1 MRRLA
6 EGHLSLPEEG
16 KCTLVDGAP
25 SCARTILHKLPAPQ
39 VVPGL
44 NAWLQL
50 APLPGPTLRLGLVA
64 IMLADLIAS
73 AVAEGIASLV
83 LYPAAC
89 RDATDRL
96 LR

>member
-1 MRRLA
+1 M
-6 EGHLSLPEEG
+6 
-16 KCTLVDGAP
+16 
-25 SCARTILHKLPAPQ
+25 
-39 VVPGL
+39 VPGL

-50 APLPGPTLRLGLVA
+50 APLPGPTVRLGLVA
-64 IMLADLIAS
+64 VMLADLVAS
-73 AVAEGIASLV
+73 AVAEGLASLA

>member
-1 MRRLA
+1 MSLKG
-6 EGHLSLPEEG
+6 EGAACEMSRAVRTG
-16 KCTLVDGAP
+16 STTASTGA
-25 SCARTILHKLPAPQ
+25 AQ

-44 NAWLQL
+44 NSSLQL

-64 IMLADLIAS
+64 IILADLVAS
-73 AVAEGIASLV
+73 AVAEGLASLV

>member
-1 MRRLA
+1 MRPGPR
-6 EGHLSLPEEG
+6 
-16 KCTLVDGAP
+16 
-25 SCARTILHKLPAPQ
+25 ARQ

-44 NAWLQL
+44 NTWLQL
-50 APLPGPTLRLGLVA
+50 APLPGPTLRLGLVV
-64 IMLADLIAS
+64 IMLTDLIAS
-73 AVAEGIASLV
+73 AVAEGLASLV